1 MHELA
6 RMSEDERRRIV
17 DDFLDDV
24 IGDLDVDPELV
35 ARLRMARPDLP
46 DDPSQEQIAAWI
58 ELAQLVADPDFRGS
72 IRAMSERG
80 AAERAREPA
89 DTDRAAANDAAQL
102 VGERAGAALAAGI
115 DPLSDAASPVVDE
128 LAAAFAAAHE
138 REDGPE
144 YRAWLA
150 DMLATFNDVRVERYW
165 QLLAII
171 NGWPQRPAIVPAWQW
186 LHAAL
191 RARA

>member
-6 RMSEDERRRIV
+6 RLSADERRRIV
-17 DDFLDDV
+17 DDFLDEV
-24 IGDLDVDPELV
+24 LGDLDVDPELV

-46 DDPSQEQIAAWI
+46 DDPSREQIEAWI
-58 ELAQLVADPDFRGS
+58 ELAQLIADPDFRGA

-80 AAERAREPA
+80 AAERASTPA
-89 DTDRAAANDAAQL
+89 DTDRAAAEDAAQL

-115 DPLSDAASPVVDE
+115 DPLSDAAAPVVDE
-128 LAAAFAAAHE
+128 LAAAFAAAHQ
-138 REDGPE
+138 RDDGPA

-150 DMLATFNDVRVERYW
+150 DMLATFNDARVERYW

-171 NGWPQRPAIVPAWQW
+171 NGWPQRPPIVPAWEW
-186 LHAAL
+186 FGAAL
-191 RARA
+191 RGG

>member
-1 MHELA
+1 MDRA
-6 RMSEDERRRIV
+6 RAARRRPGLPQ
-17 DDFLDDV
+17 LDPGDV
-24 IGDLDVDPELV
+24 
-35 ARLRMARPDLP
+35 
-46 DDPSQEQIAAWI
+46 
-58 ELAQLVADPDFRGS
+58 
-72 IRAMSERG
+72 
-80 AAERAREPA
+80 RARRG
-89 DTDRAAANDAAQL
+89 RARARAGGHRSRRRGRRSRSSSAS
-102 VGERAGAALAAGI
+102 GAGAALAAGI
-115 DPLSDAASPVVDE
+115 DPLSDAAAPVVDE

-171 NGWPQRPAIVPAWQW
+171 NGWPQRPAIVPAWEW
-186 LHAAL
+186 FGAAL